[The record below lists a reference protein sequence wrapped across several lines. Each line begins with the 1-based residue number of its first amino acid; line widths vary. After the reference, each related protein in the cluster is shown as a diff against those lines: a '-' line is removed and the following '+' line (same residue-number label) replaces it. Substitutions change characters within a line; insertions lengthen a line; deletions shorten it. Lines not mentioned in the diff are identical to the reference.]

1 MATLLSGISGD
12 FNITAAERA
21 HKPFSHKKK
30 PAEASS
36 VPMYYQCFNRVSGA
50 HAICVVR

>member
-1 MATLLSGISGD
+1 MKALQSEISGD
-12 FNITAAERA
+12 FNITAGSAA
-21 HKPFSHKKK
+21 HKPFAHKKK
-30 PAEASS
+30 LAEASS